1 MKHIIDRVLE
11 LQEDE
16 IAAQNTPEP
25 VEDLNLQDLLKSL
38 QPKIRVFGCG
48 GAGSNAVARLEAE
61 SLFDDEYVK
70 EDGHW
75 KFKKM
80 ALIPFFMVPLSEG
93 WAGEDKIKMG
103 VKK

>member
-16 IAAQNTPEP
+16 STAQNTPEP

-70 EDGHW
+70 VTEVG
-75 KFKKM
+75 F
-80 ALIPFFMVPLSEG
+80 SSTNYYQ
-93 WAGEDKIKMG
+93 
-103 VKK
+103 